1 MPGLGYVLAILSS
14 RLSCAKTNGRF
25 RLHDCHVRRRT
36 DRSSQLPAFG
46 NFNGFFV
53 GGYSVLPCFIG
64 ASSWLP
70 FLAAGGHAVA
80 INRRTA
86 TSGRHPMATDHYIL
100 GAHRLEVAMIHY
112 AVAPNMRW
120 RPVAM
125 RWRVQVV
132 LWGLTCHAMATAADG
147 IESSVLNSFVQF
159 DGTRV
164 TGVAG
169 LLNAGPG
176 VRFGDSVFTTVM

>member
-1 MPGLGYVLAILSS
+1 M
-14 RLSCAKTNGRF
+14 
-25 RLHDCHVRRRT
+25 
-36 DRSSQLPAFG
+36 
-46 NFNGFFV
+46 
-53 GGYSVLPCFIG
+53 
-64 ASSWLP
+64 
-70 FLAAGGHAVA
+70 A

-100 GAHRLEVAMIHY
+100 GAHRHEVAMVHY

-147 IESSVLNSFVQF
+147 TDSSVMHNFVQF

-164 TGVAG
+164 TGVG
-169 LLNAGPG
+169 SLLNAGPG
-176 VRFGDSVFTTVM
+176 VFFGDSVFTTVMCEDKRTIPASRLSCPKTYGP